1 MDDRGIIELYWKR
14 DEQAIQET
22 ADRYGAYCM
31 RISMNI
37 LNNRADSDENVND
50 TYLRAWKSIPPARP
64 ASLMAYLAATARNL
78 AINRY
83 KASRAKK
90 RAADTFALSL
100 EELSDC
106 TPAAFRVESRAEEA
120 ELGRCISRFLRTQP
134 KERRVV
140 FVRRYFY
147 CEGIHELSE
156 SLGFS
161 ESKVK
166 TMLMRTRRLLRQW
179 LEREGYQI

>member
-1 MDDRGIIELYWKR
+1 MRKERAVDDRGIIELYWKR

-90 RAADTFALSL
+90 RALAAIVDGVSATSWVVPSKGLPGSL
-100 EELSDC
+100 KPMC
-106 TPAAFRVESRAEEA
+106 P
-120 ELGRCISRFLRTQP
+120 LRPIPNSCKPTWWSA
-134 KERRVV
+134 K
-140 FVRRYFY
+140 
-147 CEGIHELSE
+147 I
-156 SLGFS
+156 
-161 ESKVK
+161 
-166 TMLMRTRRLLRQW
+166 
-179 LEREGYQI
+179 

>member
-64 ASLMAYLAATARNL
+64 PN
-78 AINRY
+78 
-83 KASRAKK
+83 
-90 RAADTFALSL
+90 TFV
-100 EELSDC
+100 
-106 TPAAFRVESRAEEA
+106 P
-120 ELGRCISRFLRTQP
+120 SRFSHL
-134 KERRVV
+134 K
-140 FVRRYFY
+140 
-147 CEGIHELSE
+147 SA
-156 SLGFS
+156 SGF
-161 ESKVK
+161 
-166 TMLMRTRRLLRQW
+166 LPTRKFPARWVSWAKLTP
-179 LEREGYQI
+179 

>member
-64 ASLMAYLAATARNL
+64 ASFVTSQAAPAIFSIARF
-78 AINRY
+78 I
-83 KASRAKK
+83 S
-90 RAADTFALSL
+90 
-100 EELSDC
+100 
-106 TPAAFRVESRAEEA
+106 AEK
-120 ELGRCISRFLRTQP
+120 GP
-134 KERRVV
+134 
-140 FVRRYFY
+140 
-147 CEGIHELSE
+147 
-156 SLGFS
+156 
-161 ESKVK
+161 
-166 TMLMRTRRLLRQW
+166 
-179 LEREGYQI
+179 